1 MKRPHVAWIGVLIA
15 VALMTQAFQCGSP
28 EFTGAKVYIQQKNYK
43 EAVRLLEAETQK
55 NPNNEEAWYLLGLT
69 KGKDLDDYVGM
80 NQAFNAAL
88 KLSNAHQR
96 EIHALRYQKWVD
108 HLNEGVSLLNKAM
121 SDSSGY
127 YDKSITE
134 FNRAIQAWPDTSLTY
149 RYLGHAY
156 SSKGVIDSAITAYT
170 KAWDLGQDK
179 EAFMRTGRLYTQRG
193 LDLKAKFEADNAEK
207 LHVMRALADIDRGSY
222 KNDVMQALGAPDNVK
237 KGPKNSKKEEWSYAK
252 YNLMLVFEG
261 DRVLSRAMSKPYDAG
276 VDSTAFHAAEKEFSK
291 AIAIFE
297 KIKEVDPKDNQNLSL
312 LLQAYVES
320 NRIVEATAAFKQ
332 AVVNEPGNKTN
343 HYILGVLYR
352 TTGDFTDAIAEF
364 KEALK
369 IDPAYGDALFDLGAT
384 YYNWG
389 VDILKAAQEKGEEN
403 VEYKDKFKEALPYL
417 EQVTEI
423 KHDDA
428 QVWETLGTIYARL
441 GQSDKAQKA
450 LDQADKI
457 RQGK

>member
-1 MKRPHVAWIGVLIA
+1 MKRPHIAWIGALIA

-55 NPNNEEAWYLLGLT
+55 NPGNEEAWYLLGLT

-80 NQAFNAAL
+80 NMAFNAAL
-88 KLSNAHQR
+88 KLSNVHQR

-108 HLNEGVSLLNKAM
+108 HLNEGVNLLNKAM
-121 SDSSGY
+121 TDSSQY
-127 YDKSITE
+127 YDKSIHE
-134 FNRAIQAWPDTSLTY
+134 FNRAIEAWSDTSLTY

-156 SSKGVIDSAITAYT
+156 NSKGVADSAITAYT

-179 EAFMRTGRLYTQRG
+179 EAYMRAGRLYTQRG
-193 LDLKAKFEADNAEK
+193 LDLKSKFETDNAEK
-207 LHVMRALADIDRGSY
+207 LHIMRGLADIDRGSY

-237 KGPKNSKKEEWSYAK
+237 KGPKNSKKEEWTYAK
-252 YNLMLVFEG
+252 YNLTLVFEG
-261 DRVLSRAMSKPYDAG
+261 DRVLTKTMSKPYDAG
-276 VDSTAFHAAEKEFSK
+276 VDSTAYHNAEKEFSK

-332 AVVNEPGNKTN
+332 AVLNEPGNKTN
-343 HYILGVLYR
+343 HYILGVLHR
-352 TTGDFTDAIAEF
+352 TTGDFTDAISEF

-389 VDILKAAQEKGEEN
+389 VDILKAAQDKGEEN
-403 VEYKDKFKEALPYL
+403 VEYKEKFKEALPYL
-417 EQVTEI
+417 EQVTQI
-423 KHDDA
+423 KPDDA

-441 GQSDKAQKA
+441 GQADKAQKA